1 MASDDEEMEISKD
14 NMEDD
19 SDDNDTDG
27 DSTSEDSTDEQID
40 DSKQEAELVVLRD
53 AVKSSPYNY
62 QAHIDYINLARQY
75 TNLEHLRFARQT
87 MSELFPL
94 TQQLWLDWIHD
105 ETLLLVSNSEEKTE
119 FIQLFERAINDY
131 LSVMIW
137 IEYVQYRIPYY
148 VSLNSMEEL
157 RNLFERGLS
166 SCALHLTEGSLL
178 WAAYIETEKAILEG
192 ILLNYQTNV
201 NNDLKEKIAQHVE
214 YILTLYRRELSIPL
228 RGMDTVYYTDYNEFC
243 QQYKEYLPTNYN
255 EKYDLTLKND
265 FDRAIQRLKE
275 CEKFEQELEDTKR
288 SVATYRKYIES
299 EKEPTRIQCLYERAI
314 VDNCLDGDLWLSYLD
329 FAEEYLSSTNIL
341 QSIFERALRNC
352 PWVATLWIRYAEYME
367 FNKTIDHSEL
377 KKIYDRALNSDPT
390 NFVSFVDLQLAY
402 IQYRRRHY
410 DQELLSN
417 NNEQCE
423 LLKEEIRH
431 ICEYACDQY
440 QALFSLS
447 KDPNLFLKYNG
458 KIELY
463 WIHLETKSFNSI
475 EHARQIWNGRILM
488 NNSHNEMISN
498 LWRIYYYMEI
508 QYGDEKRARKVL
520 YRALNHVQTM
530 DYALIICDILLEH
543 EKKYGTIQQLKET
556 NDKLKQIKSKIIPIE
571 KPKRQ
576 QQQQQ
581 QKPPNK
587 NNKKQID
594 KGKQKEI
601 KQKPAKISE
610 NKMDTT
616 APSLQ
621 ANGNTTQQQQHLSP
635 RKRKLS
641 PEETQSVKKKPQA
654 STIDS
659 EGFKIPPPPTLQPS
673 SSILSSVGRSKS
685 DSDHLNT
692 VFVANLPFEVEDDAI
707 RDALSSAGE
716 IKEIRIVKHEWS
728 GKSKGFGYI
737 DFVTSEGARQALK
750 LDHTKI
756 NDRPM
761 YVSVYDPNKA
771 ISNDVTKKFKYATS
785 LEQNKLFIS
794 NLSFSTTK
802 EQIESLFAEKGFK
815 ARDARLV
822 THKSGK
828 SKGLAYI
835 EFDDAQE
842 ASNAVLKVDG
852 TEIGGHI
859 ISVAISNP
867 PQRKEPIT
875 SAAPRTASLGE
886 APRSSGPRGRGH
898 SQISLVP
905 RKVTRTSNTP
915 NNPTTSTTTSTM
927 SNDDFRKMLLNNK

>member
-1 MASDDEEMEISKD
+1 
-14 NMEDD
+14 
-19 SDDNDTDG
+19 
-27 DSTSEDSTDEQID
+27 
-40 DSKQEAELVVLRD
+40 
-53 AVKSSPYNY
+53 
-62 QAHIDYINLARQY
+62 
-75 TNLEHLRFARQT
+75 
-87 MSELFPL
+87 
-94 TQQLWLDWIHD
+94 
-105 ETLLLVSNSEEKTE
+105 
-119 FIQLFERAINDY
+119 
-131 LSVMIW
+131 
-137 IEYVQYRIPYY
+137 
-148 VSLNSMEEL
+148 
-157 RNLFERGLS
+157 
-166 SCALHLTEGSLL
+166 
-178 WAAYIETEKAILEG
+178 
-192 ILLNYQTNV
+192 
-201 NNDLKEKIAQHVE
+201 
-214 YILTLYRRELSIPL
+214 
-228 RGMDTVYYTDYNEFC
+228 
-243 QQYKEYLPTNYN
+243 
-255 EKYDLTLKND
+255 
-265 FDRAIQRLKE
+265 
-275 CEKFEQELEDTKR
+275 
-288 SVATYRKYIES
+288 
-299 EKEPTRIQCLYERAI
+299 
-314 VDNCLDGDLWLSYLD
+314 
-329 FAEEYLSSTNIL
+329 
-341 QSIFERALRNC
+341 
-352 PWVATLWIRYAEYME
+352 
-367 FNKTIDHSEL
+367 
-377 KKIYDRALNSDPT
+377 
-390 NFVSFVDLQLAY
+390 
-402 IQYRRRHY
+402 
-410 DQELLSN
+410 
-417 NNEQCE
+417 
-423 LLKEEIRH
+423 
-431 ICEYACDQY
+431 
-440 QALFSLS
+440 
-447 KDPNLFLKYNG
+447 
-458 KIELY
+458 
-463 WIHLETKSFNSI
+463 
-475 EHARQIWNGRILM
+475 
-488 NNSHNEMISN
+488 
-498 LWRIYYYMEI
+498 
-508 QYGDEKRARKVL
+508 
-520 YRALNHVQTM
+520 
-530 DYALIICDILLEH
+530 
-543 EKKYGTIQQLKET
+543 
-556 NDKLKQIKSKIIPIE
+556 
-571 KPKRQ
+571 
-576 QQQQQ
+576 
-581 QKPPNK
+581 
-587 NNKKQID
+587 
-594 KGKQKEI
+594 
-601 KQKPAKISE
+601 
-610 NKMDTT
+610 
-616 APSLQ
+616 
-621 ANGNTTQQQQHLSP
+621 
-635 RKRKLS
+635 
-641 PEETQSVKKKPQA
+641 
-654 STIDS
+654 
-659 EGFKIPPPPTLQPS
+659 PTLQPS